1 MTLNFSGATVL
12 VTGAGGFIGSHLT
25 EVLIRRGAKV
35 RALVRYQ
42 SQARAGFLDGLQ
54 ADGATIVRGDL
65 TDLDSVSLAME
76 GCDAVM
82 HLGALISVP
91 YSYEQPIHTF
101 AVNAG
106 GTLNV
111 LQAAR
116 SLQLPRVL
124 LMSTSETYG
133 TARFA
138 PITEDHPL
146 QAQSPYSAS
155 KIAAEKAAESYYKS
169 FGTPVVT
176 VRTFNT
182 FGPRQSARAVIPTI
196 ITQALRGNTIQLGAV
211 SPTRDFN
218 YVGDIVRGLIMAA
231 ECDSAVGEVVNLG
244 TGIETSVGAIVDM
257 VIKLVG
263 KPIQVVTDEKRL
275 RPQKSEVHRLI
286 ADSQKARSLFG
297 WAPETSVE
305 QGLALTIDAIRATLG
320 TYREGY
326 QV

>member
-1 MTLNFSGATVL
+1 MNFSGATVL

-25 EVLIRRGAKV
+25 EALIRRGANV
-35 RALVRYQ
+35 RAFVRYQ
-42 SQARAGFLDGLQ
+42 SQARAGFLDSIK

-65 TDLDSVSLAME
+65 TDLECVSLAME

-91 YSYEQPIHTF
+91 YSYKQPIHTF

-116 SLQLPRVL
+116 SLQIQRVL

-169 FGTPVVT
+169 FGTPVLT

-182 FGPRQSARAVIPTI
+182 YGPRQSARAVIPTI
-196 ITQALRGNTIQLGAV
+196 ITQALRGSTIQLGAV

-218 YVGDIVRGLIMAA
+218 YVGDVVRGLIMAA

-244 TGIETSVGAIVDM
+244 TGVETSVGAIVEM

-275 RPQKSEVHRLI
+275 RPEKSEVHRLI
-286 ADSQKARSLFG
+286 ADSQKARRLFG
-297 WAPETSVE
+297 WTPEISVE